1 MSFAYSVA
9 IKLSVA
15 NLASQGVKL
24 LATDLLAAHGV
35 ATKLE
40 DKLKA
45 LKTVA
50 MGYGLS
56 KAGGGILHFLEKSVD
71 ASKEYTR
78 QLSLMNA
85 AGMTHKDITEA
96 TASAWKTSRTVL
108 TSGVAENMA
117 SLRELRS
124 VFGKDHMHEAYG
136 ILPTVQRT
144 KAILEALT
152 GKEQHGVAFD
162 MVKAAELRTSG
173 VMTEDRLQRNAD
185 LMARTLMAMGGTL
198 DVRDFHSTFKMGKM
212 ATLKWSDDFAYKILP
227 TFMQEM
233 KTSGGGSGGGAQ
245 SAGTA
250 LATLSQA
257 VVQGVILKSSIPLW
271 QSMGLIKPSDIVR
284 TGTGA
289 TQIKAGGIK
298 GSQLFQENPYE
309 WANTVLAPAIAGYG
323 KTHGLNRE
331 QVIAKMF
338 GNRNAQFAANTFI
351 GKSAQFERDK
361 TLIESVGDSK
371 EAYDKLLKTNPQL
384 ASMAMHKQWEN
395 IQARI
400 GYEIL
405 PRMIPYMLKFADQLD
420 RLSQW
425 MEKNPGEVE
434 ATVKGLIGLGL
445 GLKVVG
451 TAMMGV
457 GMVRFLGLGSMVTGL
472 GTAAGGLATGLA
484 AAAVAAVG
492 LIAGT
497 VYLTKHW
504 SELTP
509 KFESFWDSFW
519 HTFAL
524 SLDDTIFGK
533 IMGSDHRYHGAKGGK
548 TFTHADD
555 AALSL
560 TGRELTTPFVYDG
573 GRAGGGSLTVNLHA
587 DGRKLTEVI
596 IPHLADKLSRRANA
610 SGSSFD
616 STMSLAPVGLNYAK

>member
-1 MSFAYSVA
+1 MFAYSVA

-24 LATDLLAAHGV
+24 LANDLLAAHGV
-35 ATKLE
+35 AAKLE

-50 MGYGLS
+50 LGYGLS
-56 KAGGGILHFLEKSVD
+56 KAGGGILHFLEKSLDV
-71 ASKEYTR
+71 SKEYTR

-212 ATLKWSDDFAYKILP
+212 ATLKWSDDFAYKYLP

-233 KTSGGGSGGGAQ
+233 KTSGGASGGGAM

-250 LATLSQA
+250 LSTLNQA
-257 VVQGVILKSSIPLW
+257 IVQGTIRKSAIPLW
-271 QSMGLIKPSDIVR
+271 ESMGLIKPGDVVR
-284 TGTGA
+284 NATGA
-289 TQIKAGGIK
+289 MQLKPGAVK
-298 GSQLFQENPYE
+298 DAQLFQENPYL
-309 WANTVLAPAIAGYG
+309 WATKTLAPAIEKYG
-323 KTHGLNRE
+323 AAHGLNRE
-331 QVIAKMF
+331 QVIGQMF
-338 GNRNAQFAANTFI
+338 WQKNAQFAANTFI
-351 GKSAQFERDK
+351 GKSGQFERDAK
-361 TLIESVGDSK
+361 LIESVGDSK

-400 GYEIL
+400 GYELL
-405 PRMIPYMLKFADQLD
+405 PKLIPLTLKFVDILD
-420 RLSQW
+420 RVAQW
-425 MEKNPGEVE
+425 LQDNPGKAE
-434 ATVKGLIGLGL
+434 AAVTGLLGL
-445 GLKVVG
+445 GVAMKGIG
-451 TAMMGV
+451 TVMMGV
-457 GMVRFLGLGSMVTGL
+457 GLARFLGLGGMLSGL
-472 GTAAGGLATGLA
+472 GFSVAALISPIGLVTA
-484 AAAVAAVG
+484 AAVG
-492 LIAGT
+492 LIAAT
-497 VYLTKHW
+497 VYVVNHW
-504 SELTP
+504 DELSA
-509 KFESFWDSFW
+509 KLKGFWGEFW
-519 HTFAL
+519 HSFELA
-524 SLDDTIFGK
+524 LDDTLIGK
-533 IMGSDHRYHGAKGGK
+533 ALGWDHRYHGAKGGK
-548 TFTHADD
+548 TYTHADD
-555 AALSL
+555 AKAVAI
-560 TGRELTTPFVYDG
+560 TGRELTDPFVYT
-573 GRAGGGSLTVNLHA
+573 GGGGAVPFNINLNV
-587 DGRKLTEVI
+587 DGER
-596 IPHLADKLSRRANA
+596 LARVVGVHNARAARRAPA
-610 SGSSFD
+610 SGQEFGY
-616 STMSLAPVGLNYAK
+616 SLWPAPLGTAGNGI